1 MKIPNKLHRR
11 PQQKKDPH
19 LNINL
24 KDYMKLKSLQVV
36 RDIFRTRTNLV
47 EGFKGNF
54 KNRYKESTTNCEGC
68 DQEVDDQ
75 AHAILCPAY
84 DDLREGMDMHC
95 DRDLVEYFRRIMKRR
110 NQE

>member
-1 MKIPNKLHRR
+1 M
-11 PQQKKDPH
+11 
-19 LNINL
+19 NINL
-24 KDYMKLKSLQVV
+24 KDYMKLKSIQEV

-47 EGFKGNF
+47 DWFKGNF
-54 KNRYKESTTNCEGC
+54 KNRYKDSPTNCKGC
-68 DQEVDDQ
+68 DQEVDDIDQ

-84 DDLREGMDMHC
+84 DDLREGMDLHC